1 MVATTHLSRATLSW
15 LGLVLSVAMV
25 VALVVGV

>member
-1 MVATTHLSRATLSW
+1 MLATTDFSRAALSW
-15 LGLVLSVAMV
+15 LGLLLSLAMV